1 MEQAIFLKKERQELA
16 KGCYF
21 DFCGFS
27 KTLPYHSFGPAI
39 RQDYVLHVV
48 MEGKGTYHVKEQQ
61 YQLQKGDLFLIRP
74 GDSTFY

>member
-61 YQLQKGDLFLIRP
+61 
-74 GDSTFY
+74 